1 MKRIFI
7 LFFFLFVVM
16 KLSFSQSAN
25 NSLNF
30 LANRNLLTEIED
42 DSLRSEIF
50 NNIQEYDI
58 DNTMVIQAVKAI
70 EISGYTQIRSQM
82 VNNQVRMHDLNIN
95 HANLNVKG
103 RISSFLGYRLQTEM
117 ASSPQLLEAYAEVRF
132 KDYFNISVGQQKVP
146 FSLENLTESNHL
158 SLIDRSQVVSAFNSR
173 SKNVADN
180 SSRDVG
186 IQVKG
191 SLKRKNR
198 ILVDYRIGVFNGLGI
213 KVFDNYQDKDVV
225 ARLVFH
231 PIAGLALGGDY
242 YNGVGKFGNTEQTA
256 NRERSRWG
264 LELNYEKK
272 RISLR
277 SEYIKGKDA
286 DVTRDGYYVQA
297 GYYILLQKLQAILK
311 YDTYNDD
318 LSLNDDSSSWYIIGL
333 TYNFNSTTRIQA
345 GYTFIDQQGPGLKNN
360 FLAVQFQ
367 IGF

>member
-1 MKRIFI
+1 
-7 LFFFLFVVM
+7 M

-25 NSLNF
+25 NLLNF
-30 LANRNLLTEIED
+30 LAKRNLLTEIED
-42 DSLRSEIF
+42 DSLRSENS

-58 DNTMVIQAVKAI
+58 DNTSAIHAGKAI
-70 EISGYTQIRSQM
+70 EISGFTQIRSQM
-82 VNNQVRMHDLNIN
+82 VNNQVRMRDMNIN

-103 RISSFLGYRLQTEM
+103 RISSILGYRIQTEL
-117 ASSPQLLEAYAEVRF
+117 AASPQLLEAYAEVRL
-132 KDYFNISVGQQKVP
+132 KDYFNLSVGQQKVP

-158 SLIDRSQVVSAFNSR
+158 SLIDRSQVVKALTYR
-173 SKNVADN
+173 SMNVTN
-180 SSRDVG
+180 YQNGHDVG

-213 KVFDNYQDKDVV
+213 KALDSYQDKDVV

-231 PIAGLALGGDY
+231 PIAGLAVGGDY
-242 YNGVGKFGNTEQTA
+242 YNGIGKIGNTEQTV

-286 DVTRDGYYVQA
+286 DVIHDGYYVQA

-333 TYNFNSTTRIQA
+333 TYNFNSTSRIQA